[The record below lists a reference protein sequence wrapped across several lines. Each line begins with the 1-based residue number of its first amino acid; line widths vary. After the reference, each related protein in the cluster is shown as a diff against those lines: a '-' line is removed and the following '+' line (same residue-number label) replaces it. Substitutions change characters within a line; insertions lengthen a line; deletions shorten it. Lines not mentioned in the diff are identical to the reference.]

1 MSIAKI
7 AANDLYTSLYF
18 NNMMLRYT
26 DNEIINFI
34 FCRNPI
40 DNYPEVY
47 VPEVF
52 YEKLLSR
59 EISLQ
64 ILFNEYK
71 NILTDMSKKYR
82 SSI

>member
-26 DNEIINFI
+26 DNKIINFI

-47 VPEVF
+47 VPEAF
-52 YEKLLSR
+52 YEKLLSS